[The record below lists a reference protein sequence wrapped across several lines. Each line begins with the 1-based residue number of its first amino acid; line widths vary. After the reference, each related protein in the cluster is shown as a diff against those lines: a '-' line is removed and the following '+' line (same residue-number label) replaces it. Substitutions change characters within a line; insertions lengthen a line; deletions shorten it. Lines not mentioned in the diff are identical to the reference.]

1 MDKLSYKVIK
11 KSKNVYDTLIKVSGG
26 TREIT
31 LREMLSEKKQCERV
45 IQELESNI
53 KIKEAVKSNVSRTNP
68 IVLTLEEK
76 DLIACYLYQEAN
88 SFCNE
93 AKKAL
98 DNIKEQ
104 LKILNQDF
112 SDALEQTGLKLE
124 ENGEPR

>member
-31 LREMLSEKKQCERV
+31 LREMLSEKKQCEKI

-124 ENGEPR
+124 ENGKPR

>member
-11 KSKNVYDTLIKVSGG
+11 KSKNVYDTLIKVSGQ

-31 LREMLSEKKQCERV
+31 LREMLSEKKQCEKV

-112 SDALEQTGLKLE
+112 LDALEQTGLKLE
-124 ENGEPR
+124 ENGKPR

>member
-11 KSKNVYDTLIKVSGG
+11 ESENVYDTLIKVSGQ

-31 LREMLSEKKQCERV
+31 LRDLLSEKKQCEKV

-53 KIKEAVKSNVSRTNP
+53 KIKEAVKSNVSGTNP

-76 DLIACYLYQEAN
+76 DLVACYLYQEAN

-104 LKILNQDF
+104 LKVLDQDF
-112 SDALEQTGLKLE
+112 LDALDQTGLKLE
-124 ENGEPR
+124 ENGESK

>member
-112 SDALEQTGLKLE
+112 LDALEQTGLKLE